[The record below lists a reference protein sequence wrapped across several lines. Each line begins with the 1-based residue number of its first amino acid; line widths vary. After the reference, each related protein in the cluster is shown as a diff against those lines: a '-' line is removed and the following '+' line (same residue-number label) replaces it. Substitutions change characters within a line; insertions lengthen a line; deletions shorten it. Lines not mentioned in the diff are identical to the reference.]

1 MTYKDLGNKPI
12 RGNKMRNQKKACE
25 RMNRNATQEE
35 DKKER
40 SKVYNAEKNRKQ
52 RFISKLFQLLIEMI
66 LPYLQL
72 L

>member
-1 MTYKDLGNKPI
+1 
-12 RGNKMRNQKKACE
+12 MRNQKKACE
-25 RMNRNATQEE
+25 RMNRNATREKE
-35 DKKER
+35 DKKEG

-52 RFISKLFQLLIEMI
+52 RFITKLFQLLIEMI